1 MKHLLLTTIA
11 AVVLVGCGESQQ
23 SATPAEAELREAAGE
38 GNIEAVKQH
47 IAAGTDVN
55 AKTGGETPLL
65 WAAWGGHKEIV
76 ELLIAEGADV
86 NAKND
91 EGKTALHEAAV
102 NGHKEIA
109 QLLIAKGADVNAK
122 VESGPKQGLTPLDA
136 ANETNHPETADL
148 LRKHGGKAG
157 KELTAAEPVVEAAKP
172 EPTKTKAPP
181 SFSKIHTAA
190 QMGMIELVKQHLA
203 VGEDVNA
210 KGVLFK
216 GTPLHSAA
224 MGGRK
229 EVIELL
235 IAKGADVNAKDS
247 HGETP
252 LDWAISQFQTKA
264 AKLLRKHG
272 GKTGEE
278 LKAEGK

>member
-1 MKHLLLTTIA
+1 MKQLLITIA
-11 AVVLVGCGESQQ
+11 AVVVVGCSKPPPPDI
-23 SATPAEAELREAAGE
+23 SIHDAAKK

-47 IAAGTDVN
+47 LAAGTDVN
-55 AKTGGETPLL
+55 AAIKWNPLHYAAGE
-65 WAAWGGHKEIV
+65 GHKG
-76 ELLIAEGADV
+76 IAE
-86 NAKND
+86 
-91 EGKTALHEAAV
+91 
-102 NGHKEIA
+102 
-109 QLLIAKGADVNAK
+109 LLIAKGANVNAK
-122 VESGPKQGLTPLDA
+122 IVSGLFQGQTPLDVA
-136 ANETNHPETADL
+136 EKAEHTEIADL
-148 LRKHGGKAG
+148 LRKHGGK
-157 KELTAAEPVVEAAKP
+157 KAAKP

-235 IAKGADVNAKDS
+235 IAKGADMNAKDS
-247 HGETP
+247 RGRTP
-252 LDWAISQFQTKA
+252 LDWAISQFQTKTA
-264 AKLLRKHG
+264 DLLRKHG